1 MTTTTYSAPTTT
13 TTARE
18 RRHIV
23 AAATAGNMLE
33 FYDFTVYSYFAL
45 TIAHQFFPKE
55 QSQTA
60 ALLAFAVFAIGF
72 VSRPIG
78 GILLGY
84 YADRKGRRPAL
95 TLTILL
101 MGLGSAIIGLSPS
114 YATIGIAAPFLITVA
129 RLVQGFAQGGEFG
142 AATTTLLETGS
153 EKSRA
158 YRASWQ
164 LASQGAASL
173 LGAAVSAV
181 LHFSLSE
188 DAMNSWGWRIPFL
201 IGVLIVPIGLYLRRH
216 LKDEE
221 PSTAAATSHVHTPF
235 APRLVIN
242 WFLCVFSIMGMT
254 ISSYILMYYIP
265 TYSIQ
270 YLGMPATLSSIVA
283 ICAAVISLVMSPI
296 FGALSDKFKRR
307 KPIAIIGRA
316 VLIVLLYPCFWLMN
330 HYTSLSNMML
340 LIIVL
345 MLFYTMGSTPAYALM
360 PENFPKKVRA
370 TYLASAYAVSVALFG
385 GTAQL
390 VSSWLI
396 NVTGNTMAPAWY
408 MIASVTLSLIAV
420 SLLRETGHEDL
431 QQ

>member
-1 MTTTTYSAPTTT
+1 MTTATYSAPTTT
-13 TTARE
+13 TKK

-45 TIAHQFFPKE
+45 TIAHQFFPEE
-55 QSQTA
+55 QSQIA
-60 ALLAFAVFAIGF
+60 ARLAFAVFAIGF

-129 RLVQGFAQGGEFG
+129 RLIQGFAQGGEFG
-142 AATTTLLETGS
+142 AATTTLLEAGNNQ
-153 EKSRA
+153 SRA

-173 LGAAVSAV
+173 LGAIVSAI

-188 DAMNSWGWRIPFL
+188 AAINSWGWRIPFL

-216 LKDEE
+216 LKEE
-221 PSTAAATSHVHTPF
+221 ESSTAAAPHVHTPF
-235 APRLVIN
+235 APQLIIN
-242 WFLCVFSIMGMT
+242 WFLCVFTIMGMT
-254 ISSYILMYYIP
+254 ISIYILMYYIP

-270 YLGMPATLSSIVA
+270 YLGMPAKLSSIIA
-283 ICAAVISLVMSPI
+283 ICAAIVSLVMPPI

-307 KPIAIIGRA
+307 KPIAIAGRTI
-316 VLIVLLYPCFWLMN
+316 LIVLIYPCFWLMN
-330 HYTSLSNMML
+330 HCTSLSNMIL
-340 LIIVL
+340 LTIVL
-345 MLFYTMGSTPAYALM
+345 MLFYTMGSTSAYALM
-360 PENFPKKVRA
+360 PENFPKQVRA

-396 NVTGNTMAPAWY
+396 DITGNTMALAWY
-408 MIASVTLSLIAV
+408 MIIGMTISLIAV
-420 SLLRETGHEDL
+420 LLLRETGHEDL

>member
-1 MTTTTYSAPTTT
+1 MTITTQSTATSIT
-13 TTARE
+13 TTAKE
-18 RRHIV
+18 RRNIV
-23 AAATAGNMLE
+23 IAATAGNMLE

-45 TIAHQFFPKE
+45 TIAHQFFSK
-55 QSQTA
+55 QDSQFA
-60 ALLAFAVFAIGF
+60 ALLAFAVFALGF

-78 GILLGY
+78 SIVLGY
-84 YADRKGRRPAL
+84 YADCRGRRPAL

-101 MGLGSAIIGLSPS
+101 MGLGSAIIGLAPT
-114 YATIGIAAPFLITVA
+114 YASVGIAAPLLITIA
-129 RLVQGFAQGGEFG
+129 RLIQGFAQGGEFG

-153 EKSRA
+153 NQSRA

-173 LGAAVSAV
+173 LGAAIATV
-181 LHFSLSE
+181 LNFSLSSE
-188 DAMNSWGWRIPFL
+188 AMDSWGWRVPFL
-201 IGVLIVPIGLYLRRH
+201 IGVMIVPVGLYLRRH
-216 LKDEE
+216 LKEE
-221 PSTAAATSHVHTPF
+221 VPTPIAPQQTHAPF
-235 APRLVIN
+235 TPRLILN

-270 YLGMPATLSSIVA
+270 YLGMPANLSMVVA
-283 ICAAVISLVMSPI
+283 LCAAVMSLVMCPI
-296 FGALSDKFKRR
+296 FGALSDRFKRR

-316 VLIVLLYPCFWLMN
+316 VLALLLYPCFWLMN
-330 HYTSLSNMML
+330 HYTSLGSMMA
-340 LIIVL
+340 LIIIL

-396 NVTGNTMAPAWY
+396 QKTGNTMAPAWY

-431 QQ
+431 QP

>member
-13 TTARE
+13 AKE
-18 RRHIV
+18 RRNIV
-23 AAATAGNMLE
+23 VAATAGNMLE

-45 TIAHQFFPKE
+45 TIGHQFFPK
-55 QSQTA
+55 QDSQIA
-60 ALLAFAVFAIGF
+60 AMLAFAVFALGF

-78 GILLGY
+78 GIVLGY

-101 MGLGSAIIGLSPS
+101 MGLGSALIGLAPT
-114 YATIGIAAPFLITVA
+114 YATIGVTAPLLITVA
-129 RLVQGFAQGGEFG
+129 RLMQGFAQGGEFG
-142 AATTTLLETGS
+142 AATTTLLETGGN
-153 EKSRA
+153 ESRA

-173 LGAAVSAV
+173 LGAAVATV
-181 LHFSLSE
+181 LNSSISDE
-188 DAMNSWGWRIPFL
+188 AMNSWGWRVPFL
-201 IGVLIVPIGLYLRRH
+201 IGVLIVPVGLYLRRH
-216 LKDEE
+216 LKEE
-221 PSTAAATSHVHTPF
+221 APAPISQQGHTPF
-235 APRLVIN
+235 APRLILN

-270 YLGMPATLSSIVA
+270 YLHMPSNLSMVVA
-283 ICAAVISLVMSPI
+283 LCAAVMSLVMCPI
-296 FGALSDKFKRR
+296 FGALSDRFKRR

-316 VLIVLLYPCFWLMN
+316 VLALLLYPCFWLMN
-330 HYTSLSNMML
+330 HYANLGSMMA
-340 LIIVL
+340 LIVLL

-396 NVTGNTMAPAWY
+396 RETGNTMAPAWY
-408 MIASVTLSLIAV
+408 MIVSVTLSLIAV
-420 SLLRETGHEDL
+420 SFLRETGHKDL

>member
-1 MTTTTYSAPTTT
+1 MTTTTYSTPTTT
-13 TTARE
+13 AKE
-18 RRHIV
+18 RRNIV
-23 AAATAGNMLE
+23 VAATAGNMLE

-45 TIAHQFFPKE
+45 TIAHQFFPK
-55 QSQTA
+55 QDSQVA
-60 ALLAFAVFAIGF
+60 ALLAFAVFALGF

-78 GILLGY
+78 GIVLGY

-101 MGLGSAIIGLSPS
+101 MGLGSAIIGLAPTFSS
-114 YATIGIAAPFLITVA
+114 IGIAAPLLITAA
-129 RLVQGFAQGGEFG
+129 RLIQGFAQGGEFG
-142 AATTTLLETGS
+142 AATTTLLETGNNQ
-153 EKSRA
+153 SRA

-173 LGAAVSAV
+173 LGAAVAAI
-181 LHFSLSE
+181 LNFSLTSE
-188 DAMNSWGWRIPFL
+188 AMNSWGWRVPFL

-216 LKDEE
+216 LKEE
-221 PSTAAATSHVHTPF
+221 APASEHEHTPF
-235 APRLVIN
+235 SSRLILN

-270 YLGMPATLSSIVA
+270 YLGMPSNLSMVVA
-283 ICAAVISLVMSPI
+283 LCAAVMSLVMCPI
-296 FGALSDKFKRR
+296 FGALSDRFKRR
-307 KPIAIIGRA
+307 KPLAIAGRA
-316 VLIVLLYPCFWLMN
+316 ILALLLYPCFWLMN
-330 HYTSLSNMML
+330 HYTSLGSMMA

-390 VSSWLI
+390 VSGWLI
-396 NVTGNTMAPAWY
+396 NATGNTMAPAWY
-408 MIASVTLSLIAV
+408 MIVSVTLSLIAV

-431 QQ
+431 QP